1 MAESAV
7 RTVPAADAPWDDV
20 RLVFQ
25 TRGEPARCWCQ
36 FFKITGAEWR
46 AGSSADRQARLS
58 EQVRDG
64 SPGLVAYLDGEPVGW
79 CAVEPRPHYSG
90 LLRSRMVTGGST
102 EDPSDETVWAVTCFV
117 VRTDYRRRG
126 VAAALVRAAVDYA
139 RSRGASVIE
148 GYPIDPAER
157 EATTS
162 VLYHGTVSLFE
173 GAGFEIGSRPSR
185 GRAVM
190 RLRVSDMGPSA
201 G

>member
-7 RTVPAADAPWDDV
+7 RTLPAADVPWDDV

-25 TRGEPARCWCQ
+25 TRGDPARCWCQ
-36 FFKITGAEWR
+36 FFKLSGAEWR
-46 AGSSADRQARLS
+46 AGTSADRQSRLS
-58 EQVRDG
+58 DQVRDG
-64 SPGLVAYLDGEPVGW
+64 SPGLIAYLDGEPVGW
-79 CAVEPRPHYSG
+79 CAVEPRPRYPS
-90 LLRSRMVTGGST
+90 LLRSRVVTGGST

-117 VRTDYRRRG
+117 VRTDHRRRG
-126 VAAALVRAAVDYA
+126 VAAALVRAAVDHA

-148 GYPIDPAER
+148 GYPIDTAER

-173 GAGFEIGSRPSR
+173 GAGFEVGSRPSP

-190 RLRVSDMGPSA
+190 RLSLRDSDPSA